1 MSLVVVD
8 AVHEGAPVG
17 IRLRDGLV
25 AALGPEVTA
34 EPDDTVIDAGGAVAL
49 PGMVNGH
56 THAAMTLFRSWGD
69 DLPLMRWLQ
78 ERIWPAEGHLTDDD
92 VYWGTRLACL
102 EMVRSGT
109 TRFFDMY
116 WFPEAVARAA
126 RDAGLRASV
135 AAPLINV
142 GTPDGLQGLRD
153 TALGSLDAL
162 DGFDPRVEAYIAPH
176 AIYTVDRDGL
186 EWAGALRAERD
197 VGVHMHLSE
206 TEGEVDRC
214 VEEHGLRPA
223 ALLDACGLLGPR
235 TLLAHGT
242 WLDDDELALVAE
254 RGSTVVNV
262 PVSNL
267 KLATGRR
274 APYRMAAVPGV
285 PLGLGTD
292 GVASNNSLDLF
303 QDVKVMALVHKF
315 LADDPSVMPAGE
327 ALAVAQGRRSPLL
340 GGSRLEVGAP
350 ADLVLVRVDGPE
362 LVPGDL
368 EANLVYAATGA
379 VVDTVV
385 VAGEVLMQGRE
396 VPGADEVVARAAEAA
411 ARRRAV
417 P

>member
-1 MSLVVVD
+1 VSLVVVD

-17 IRLRDGLV
+17 IRLSDGVV
-25 AALGPEVTA
+25 AALGPDVTA
-34 EPDDTVIDAGGAVAL
+34 DAHDTVIDAGGAVAL
-49 PGMVNGH
+49 PGMVNAH

-78 ERIWPAEGHLTDDD
+78 ERIWPAEGRLTDDD

-116 WFPEAVARAA
+116 WYPEAVARAV
-126 RDAGLRASV
+126 RDAGLRAAV

-142 GTPDGLQGLRD
+142 GTPDGMQGLKD

-162 DGFDPRVEAYIAPH
+162 DGFDPRVEAFIAPH
-176 AIYTVDRDGL
+176 AIYTVDREGL
-186 EWAGALRAERD
+186 EWVGALRTERD
-197 VGVHMHLSE
+197 VGVHIHLSE
-206 TEGEVDRC
+206 TEGEVDSC
-214 VEEHGLRPA
+214 VVDHGMRPA

-235 TLLAHGT
+235 TLIAHGC
-242 WLDDDELALVAE
+242 WLDDEELALVAE

-267 KLATGRR
+267 KLASGRHT
-274 APYRMAAVPGV
+274 PYRMAAVPGV

-303 QDVKVMALVHKF
+303 QDVKVMAILHKF

-340 GGSRLEVGAP
+340 GGTRLQVGAP
-350 ADLVLVRVDGPE
+350 ADLVLVRIDRPE

-379 VVDTVV
+379 AVDTVI
-385 VAGEVLMQGRE
+385 VAGEVLMHGRE
-396 VPGADEVVARAAEAA
+396 VPDATEVVARAAECA
-411 ARRRAV
+411 ARRRA